1 MATESDG
8 NGNSGGSAVY
18 GRAPPPKVA
27 LPQKGIVLGLAWS
40 GIEGAGNQIVAAKVE
55 CSKGKPQLTQ
65 VWRPFQD
72 APGRRDVREQFPT
85 WLEGEA
91 RWAEGKLV
99 VGIDF
104 PFSLAETHLR
114 QLGLLRQALRG
125 PASLGRGLEERFFP
139 QGADFSEAAEAFKAQ
154 LGKDR
159 LRFADCYRA
168 AVYPPSHL
176 RLYRQTF
183 FGLLTLARLSDVAFV
198 PWEPPKPNRPVLT
211 EVRPEHVARAM
222 CGACAYRDDA
232 RDSVNR
238 SGARAA
244 VLRTMRTAAGLEF
257 EMELAAKVVEDE
269 KGLVLDAVLAAVGAA
284 AAQVENFHG
293 VPSNVPRSEGWIY
306 SVRDEPWRDG

>member
-1 MATESDG
+1 MATESD
-8 NGNSGGSAVY
+8 GNSGGSAVY

-27 LPQKGIVLGLAWS
+27 LPQRGIVLGLSWS

-55 CSKGKPQLTQ
+55 CSKGKPKLTQ

-85 WLEGEA
+85 WLEEES
-91 RWAEGKLV
+91 RWAEGRLV

-139 QGADFSEAAEAFKAQ
+139 EGADFSEAAEQFKAQ

-159 LRFADCYRA
+159 LRLADCYRA

-176 RLYRQTF
+176 RLYRQRSSGCSRWRVSRTWRSSR
-183 FGLLTLARLSDVAFV
+183 GSRRSRTGRCWPRCAPSTWRARCAA
-198 PWEPPKPNRPVLT
+198 PAPT
-211 EVRPEHVARAM
+211 GTTRA
-222 CGACAYRDDA
+222 
-232 RDSVNR
+232 
-238 SGARAA
+238 
-244 VLRTMRTAAGLEF
+244 TA
-257 EMELAAKVVEDE
+257 
-269 KGLVLDAVLAAVGAA
+269 
-284 AAQVENFHG
+284 
-293 VPSNVPRSEGWIY
+293 
-306 SVRDEPWRDG
+306 